1 MGLFEGRELEDEF
14 CGIVSELGGDVEGRR
29 KGDQYLLGT
38 HALYHGGPASWA
50 LSPKIFDRGQVEVL
64 RDAAETMGAIMNKV
78 TAHYLKDAGFRTL
91 FHLPKS
97 LEDLTL
103 IPSGYDCLIPLAR
116 VDVFFDE
123 ETGDHQFCELN
134 TDGSAGMTNTVEI
147 TRAIQR
153 TASYQRFAE
162 RHPRISTFDVVQGA
176 IGAVL
181 ETYAS
186 WEGAGK
192 GIHPAQGPS
201 MALVDY
207 AESVSADEVDDI
219 IDRLDARGIHARFT
233 DIRDL
238 KMRPVDGQMCLCDA
252 EGRIDCV
259 YRRAVTGEIA
269 DKPCDGVEALAEAAR
284 QGLVCVVGGFA
295 TWPCATKTV
304 FAVLCSDA
312 VKDILTP
319 EELEFVHAH
328 VPYTVLLDPSSD
340 LAPYAEKD
348 RWIVKPAGG
357 YNAQGV
363 RAGLDCTE
371 EEWREALELTARTGG
386 VVQEYARQ
394 YRTPVVQG
402 NAPAEGEDPLEF
414 RQASNM
420 EGLYLF
426 RGKFGGV
433 FTRCGYQNVIGE
445 WTHRI
450 NMGCIVVR

>member
-123 ETGDHQFCELN
+123 ETGDYQFCELN

-219 IDRLDARGIHARFT
+219 IDRLATADYEHYEISNFAKLSDDDKALHRPSSYRSRHNSSYWH
-233 DIRDL
+233 DIPYIGLGAAAHSYDGHSRHWAVADL
-238 KMRPVDGQMCLCDA
+238 KQYITAIEAGQLPYTEEPIDESTHYDDLITTA
-252 EGRIDCV
+252 LRTREGLDIDRLSPP
-259 YRRAVTGEIA
+259 YRFYLLTQAQPYL
-269 DKPCDGVEALAEAAR
+269 DKNMLAIIGHHLHLTR
-284 QGLVCVVGGFA
+284 QG
-295 TWPCATKTV
+295 
-304 FAVLCSDA
+304 
-312 VKDILTP
+312 ILLSNTIM
-319 EELEFVHAH
+319 
-328 VPYTVLLDPSSD
+328 SD
-340 LAPYAEKD
+340 LMH
-348 RWIVKPAGG
+348 V
-357 YNAQGV
+357 
-363 RAGLDCTE
+363 
-371 EEWREALELTARTGG
+371 
-386 VVQEYARQ
+386 
-394 YRTPVVQG
+394 
-402 NAPAEGEDPLEF
+402 
-414 RQASNM
+414 
-420 EGLYLF
+420 
-426 RGKFGGV
+426 
-433 FTRCGYQNVIGE
+433 
-445 WTHRI
+445 
-450 NMGCIVVR
+450 